1 MDKQDKSVSV
11 QQMIAKVINTVDA
24 RQAKLGKNAPMPS
37 GPLFTFLLG
46 AGFSVTAGVPDVRHL
61 VSALEYFRKSPK
73 TSWQE
78 IFDSTSDKPYGPVKL
93 TGVELTEYYFRIM
106 AKILPLPQARH
117 DFITAAVQWAASK
130 RMQMN
135 LEGILLSSILI
146 AGTGGNVPLSRSR
159 SDRHWL
165 SRCFARHVFTTN
177 FDEVLPTTFYYG
189 NQPVEIIDGSSERGI
204 SAAAEYPV
212 IAYLHGRH
220 LHFDIRNTPQE
231 LKFKS
236 RTKKDKD
243 KAKEFDRDIFIQFRN
258 LLRSTG
264 LIVIGYSG
272 AMDMVTEYIIDAI
285 DDPNSLPYGLWWV
298 AYKDIGVLHP
308 KAQSLIDNYERAFY
322 LDPGK
327 DAEQLMRLIS
337 QEIGIDEISAIRK
350 WTRQLKK
357 VSSGVNMFLKRVQ
370 YDFRKFQMDA
380 AMASLTC
387 SEAEIRDI
395 LNQWQEMEKYVL
407 AHGDKVFVGELLSL
421 VTKLMVTAGAMDNAA
436 KLYGE
441 AIALA
446 GKTGNEKKLGQDLL
460 GMSSLYFLEGNLEMA
475 GNSAA
480 TAFDL
485 FRKHGMGLAEAG
497 AIRVLGDISLVK
509 GDTDTARKKYMEAAE
524 KCGGESHAR
533 EMAHNIKALADI
545 LMVNGKY
552 GEARE
557 KYEEALSM
565 HLDDGDEIWAA
576 ADRRGI
582 GESFLLE
589 GKPEEAEK
597 LFEESLESER
607 GMDYGRGVA
616 YDLKYMA
623 DVCSLRK
630 DFDRAGM
637 FISESRELF
646 SRMKDMRGEFELK
659 RTEGLNNL
667 RMGDRDTALRI
678 LSAACA
684 EAKDRGYM
692 LIAGIIEKDMENI
705 RSLTNF

>member
-1 MDKQDKSVSV
+1 MEKPDKSASV

-24 RQAKLGKNAPMPS
+24 RQAKLGKNAPMPT

-73 TSWQE
+73 TPWQE
-78 IFDSTSDKPYGPVKL
+78 IFDSTSDRSYGPL
-93 TGVELTEYYFRIM
+93 TFTGVELTEYYFRIM
-106 AKILPLPQARH
+106 AKVLPLPQARH

-146 AGTGGNVPLSRSR
+146 SGTGGNVPLNRSR

-189 NQPVEIIDGSSERGI
+189 NQPVEIIDGSAERGI

-236 RTKKDKD
+236 RSKKDKEKD
-243 KAKEFDRDIFIQFRN
+243 EGEKDIFVQFRN

-272 AMDMVTEYIIDAI
+272 ALDMVTEYIIDAI

-308 KAQSLIDNYERAFY
+308 KAQALIENYERAFY

-337 QEIGIDEISAIRK
+337 QEIGIDEISAIKK

-357 VSSGVNMFLKRVQ
+357 VSSGVNIFLKRVQ

-387 SEAEIRDI
+387 SDAEIRDT
-395 LNQWQEMEKYVL
+395 LTQWQEMEKYVL
-407 AHGDKVFVGELLSL
+407 AHGDKDFVGEVLSL
-421 VTKLMVTAGAMDNAA
+421 VAKLMVTAGIMNDAA
-436 KLYGE
+436 KLYVE

-446 GKTGNEKKLGQDLL
+446 RKTGNEKKLGQDLL
-460 GMSSLYFLEGNLEMA
+460 SMGKLYFLEGNLNMA
-475 GNSAA
+475 EDAA
-480 TAFDL
+480 AKACAL
-485 FRKHGMGLAEAG
+485 FRKQGMCLAEA
-497 AIRVLGDISLVK
+497 AALRLLGDIFLVK
-509 GDTDTARKKYMEAAE
+509 GKTDAARKNYMEARE
-524 KCGGESHAR
+524 KSSRESHAR
-533 EMAHNIKALADI
+533 EMAHNIKSLADI
-545 LMVNGKY
+545 LMIEGNY

-557 KYEEALSM
+557 KYEEALNL
-565 HLDDGDEIWAA
+565 HLDDGDEVWAA

-582 GESFLLE
+582 GESFLRE
-589 GKPEEAEK
+589 GRPEEAEK
-597 LFEESLESER
+597 IFAEALEAER
-607 GMDYGRGVA
+607 GMDYGRGIA
-616 YDLKYMA
+616 HDLKSLA
-623 DVCSLRK
+623 DACVMMK

-637 FISESRELF
+637 LISESRELF
-646 SRMKDMRGEFELK
+646 RRMNDVRGELNVK
-659 RTEGLNNL
+659 RTDGLYHL
-667 RMGDRDTALRI
+667 RMGDQVTAVQI

-684 EAKDRGYM
+684 EAKERGYM
-692 LIAGIIEKDMENI
+692 LIAGIMEKDIENI
-705 RSLTNF
+705 

>member
-1 MDKQDKSVSV
+1 MDKPDKAASV
-11 QQMIAKVINTVDA
+11 QHMIAKVINTVDA
-24 RQAKLGKNAPMPS
+24 RQAKLGKNAPMPT

-73 TSWQE
+73 TPWQD
-78 IFDSTSDKPYGPVKL
+78 IFDSTSDKSYGPVTL
-93 TGVELTEYYFRIM
+93 TGFELTEYYFRFM
-106 AKILPLPQARH
+106 AKVLPLPQARH

-146 AGTGGNVPLSRSR
+146 SGTGGNVPLNRSR

-165 SRCFARHVFTTN
+165 SRCFSRHVFTTN

-189 NQPVEIIDGSSERGI
+189 NQPVEIIDGSAERGI

-236 RTKKDKD
+236 RTKKDKEKSED
-243 KAKEFDRDIFIQFRN
+243 VGDIFIQFRN
-258 LLRSTG
+258 LLRTTG

-272 AMDMVTEYIIDAI
+272 ALDMVTEYIIDAI

-308 KAQSLIDNYERAFY
+308 KVQSLIENYERAFY

-337 QEIGIDEISAIRK
+337 HEIGIDEISAIRK

-357 VSSGVNMFLKRVQ
+357 VSSGVNIFLKRVQ

-380 AMASLTC
+380 AMASLTSSD
-387 SEAEIRDI
+387 SEIKEI
-395 LNQWQEMEKYVL
+395 LTQWQEMEKYVL
-407 AHGDKVFVGELLSL
+407 AHGDKEFVGEVLSL
-421 VTKLMVTAGAMDNAA
+421 VAKLMVTAGSTGDAA
-436 KLYGE
+436 RIYGE

-446 GKTGNEKKLGQDLL
+446 NKTGNERKLGQELL
-460 GMSSLYFLEGNLEMA
+460 GMGNLHFLEGNLEMA
-475 GNSAA
+475 ENAA
-480 TAFDL
+480 AKACDL
-485 FRKHGMGLAEAG
+485 FRKHGMCLAEAG
-497 AIRVLGDISLVK
+497 AIRLLGDICLMK
-509 GDTDTARKKYMEAAE
+509 KDTDTAQKKYMEAGE
-524 KCGGESHAR
+524 KCGRESHTR
-533 EMAHNIKALADI
+533 EMAHNIKSLGDI
-545 LMVNGKY
+545 LMIEGRY
-552 GEARE
+552 REARE
-557 KYEEALSM
+557 KYEEALSL
-565 HLDDGDEIWAA
+565 HLDDGDEVWAA

-582 GESFLLE
+582 GESFLRE

-597 LFEESLESER
+597 IFAEALEAER
-607 GMDYGRGVA
+607 GMDYGRGIA
-616 YDLKYMA
+616 YDLKSMA
-623 DVCSLRK
+623 DVCSMMK

-637 FISESRELF
+637 LISESRELF
-646 SRMKDMRGEFELK
+646 HRMKDMRGELDLK
-659 RTEGLNNL
+659 RTEGLYRL
-667 RMGDRDTALRI
+667 RMGDRDAARQI

-684 EAKDRGYM
+684 EAKERGYM
-692 LIAGIIEKDMENI
+692 LIAGIIENDMENI
-705 RSLTNF
+705 

>member
-1 MDKQDKSVSV
+1 MDKPDKTASV
-11 QQMIAKVINTVDA
+11 QQMIAKVISTVEA

-61 VSALEYFRKSPK
+61 VSALEFFRKSPK

-78 IFDSTSDKPYGPVKL
+78 IFDVTSDRSFGSVTL

-106 AKILPLPQARH
+106 AKVLPLPQARH

-146 AGTGGNVPLSRSR
+146 SGTGGNVPLKRSR

-189 NQPVEIIDGSSERGI
+189 NQPVEVIDGRAERGI

-212 IAYLHGRH
+212 VVYLHGRH

-231 LKFKS
+231 LKFRS
-236 RTKKDKD
+236 RTKKG
-243 KAKEFDRDIFIQFRN
+243 KEKVEDSGDIFVQFRN

-272 AMDMVTEYIIDAI
+272 ALDMVTEYIMDAI

-308 KAQSLIDNYERAFY
+308 KAQSLIESYERAFY

-357 VSSGVNMFLKRVQ
+357 VSSGVNVFLKRVQ

-380 AMASLTC
+380 AMASLSNSD
-387 SEAEIRDI
+387 SEIQEI
-395 LNQWQEMEKYVL
+395 LTQWSEMEKYVL
-407 AHGDKVFVGELLSL
+407 AHGDKHFVGEVLSL
-421 VTKLMVTAGAMDNAA
+421 VAKLMVTTGSMNKAERI
-436 KLYGE
+436 YGE
-441 AIALA
+441 AVALA
-446 GKTGNEKKLGQDLL
+446 DKTGNEKKLGQDLL
-460 GMSSLYFLEGNLEMA
+460 GMGNLYFLEGNLK
-475 GNSAA
+475 
-480 TAFDL
+480 TAEGTVVRARDI
-485 FRKHGMGLAEAG
+485 FRKHVMCLAEAG
-497 AIRVLGDISLVK
+497 AIRLLGDICLMK
-509 GDTDTARKKYMEAAE
+509 GDIDAARKNYMEARD
-524 KCGGESHAR
+524 KCGKESHTR
-533 EMAHNIKALADI
+533 EMAHNIKSLADV
-545 LMVNGKY
+545 LVMEGKY
-552 GEARE
+552 SEARE
-557 KYEEALSM
+557 MYEEALSL
-565 HLDDGDEIWAA
+565 HLDDGDEVWAA

-582 GESFLLE
+582 GESFLRE
-589 GKPEEAEK
+589 GNPEEAEK
-597 LFEESLESER
+597 IFEETLEAER

-616 YDLKYMA
+616 YDLKLLA
-623 DVCSLRK
+623 DACCQK
-630 DFDRAGM
+630 QDYDRAGVLN
-637 FISESRELF
+637 SESRELF
-646 SRMKDMRGEFELK
+646 SRMKDMRGELDLQ
-659 RTEGLNNL
+659 RIEGLYHL
-667 RMGDRDTALRI
+667 YRGDRD
-678 LSAACA
+678 AAKKAFSRACL
-684 EAKDRGYM
+684 EAKERGYL

-705 RSLTNF
+705 

>member
-1 MDKQDKSVSV
+1 MDKPDKSASV

-78 IFDSTSDKPYGPVKL
+78 IFDSTSDKPYGPVNL

-189 NQPVEIIDGSSERGI
+189 NQPVEIIDGSAERGI

-243 KAKEFDRDIFIQFRN
+243 KAKEVDRDIFIQFRN

-337 QEIGIDEISAIRK
+337 QE
-350 WTRQLKK
+350 
-357 VSSGVNMFLKRVQ
+357 V
-370 YDFRKFQMDA
+370 DA
-380 AMASLTC
+380 AEPA
-387 SEAEIRDI
+387 
-395 LNQWQEMEKYVL
+395 W
-407 AHGDKVFVGELLSL
+407 
-421 VTKLMVTAGAMDNAA
+421 
-436 KLYGE
+436 
-441 AIALA
+441 
-446 GKTGNEKKLGQDLL
+446 
-460 GMSSLYFLEGNLEMA
+460 SLY
-475 GNSAA
+475 
-480 TAFDL
+480 
-485 FRKHGMGLAEAG
+485 
-497 AIRVLGDISLVK
+497 
-509 GDTDTARKKYMEAAE
+509 
-524 KCGGESHAR
+524 
-533 EMAHNIKALADI
+533 
-545 LMVNGKY
+545 
-552 GEARE
+552 
-557 KYEEALSM
+557 
-565 HLDDGDEIWAA
+565 
-576 ADRRGI
+576 
-582 GESFLLE
+582 
-589 GKPEEAEK
+589 
-597 LFEESLESER
+597 
-607 GMDYGRGVA
+607 
-616 YDLKYMA
+616 
-623 DVCSLRK
+623 
-630 DFDRAGM
+630 
-637 FISESRELF
+637 
-646 SRMKDMRGEFELK
+646 
-659 RTEGLNNL
+659 
-667 RMGDRDTALRI
+667 
-678 LSAACA
+678 
-684 EAKDRGYM
+684 
-692 LIAGIIEKDMENI
+692 
-705 RSLTNF
+705 

>member
-1 MDKQDKSVSV
+1 MDKPEKAASV

-24 RQAKLGKNAPMPS
+24 RQAKLGKNAPMPT

-61 VSALEYFRKSPK
+61 VSALEYFRKNPK
-73 TSWQE
+73 TPWQE
-78 IFDSTSDKPYGPVKL
+78 IFDITSEKFYGSFVL

-106 AKILPLPQARH
+106 AKVLPLPQARH

-146 AGTGGNVPLSRSR
+146 SGTGGNVPLNKNR

-189 NQPVEIIDGSSERGI
+189 NQPVEIVDGRAERGI

-236 RTKKDKD
+236 RTKKDKEKD
-243 KAKEFDRDIFIQFRN
+243 ESNGDIFIQFRN

-272 AMDMVTEYIIDAI
+272 ALDMVTEYIIDAI

-298 AYKDIGVLHP
+298 AYKDVGVLHP
-308 KAQSLIDNYERAFY
+308 KVRSLVESYERAFY

-327 DAEQLMRLIS
+327 DAEQLMRLLS

-357 VSSGVNMFLKRVQ
+357 VSSGVNIFLKRVQ

-380 AMASLTC
+380 AMASLTN
-387 SEAEIRDI
+387 SDTEIKEI
-395 LNQWQEMEKYVL
+395 LAQWQEIEKYVL
-407 AHGDKVFVGELLSL
+407 VHGDKEFVGEILSL
-421 VTKLMVTAGAMDNAA
+421 VARLMVAAGSTDDAA
-436 KLYGE
+436 KIYRE

-446 GKTGNEKKLGQDLL
+446 DKTGNEKKRGQDLL
-460 GMSSLYFLEGNLEMA
+460 GIGNLCLLEGNLESA
-475 GNSAA
+475 ENAA
-480 TAFDL
+480 TKACDL
-485 FRKHGMGLAEAG
+485 FRKHGMSLAEAS
-497 AIRVLGDISLVK
+497 AVRLLGDIFLMR
-509 GDTDTARKKYMEAAE
+509 GEAERARKNYLEARE
-524 KCGGESHAR
+524 KCGRESHTR
-533 EMAHNIKALADI
+533 EMAHNIKSLADI
-545 LMVNGKY
+545 LMVEGKY
-552 GEARE
+552 GAARE
-557 KYEEALSM
+557 KYEEALNL
-565 HLDDGDEIWAA
+565 HLDDGDEAWAA

-582 GESFLLE
+582 GESFLRE

-597 LFEESLESER
+597 LFAEALEAER
-607 GMDYGRGVA
+607 GMDYGRGIA
-616 YDLKYMA
+616 YDLKSLA
-623 DVCSLRK
+623 DVCSMVK
-630 DFDRAGM
+630 DFDKADMCIR
-637 FISESRELF
+637 ESRELF
-646 SRMKDMRGEFELK
+646 RNMKDMRGELDAK
-659 RTEGLNNL
+659 RTEGLYHL
-667 RMGDRDTALRI
+667 RLGDKERALQI
-678 LSAACA
+678 LSSASA
-684 EAKDRGYM
+684 EAKERGYM
-692 LIAGIIEKDMENI
+692 LMAGIIEKDIERI
-705 RSLTNF
+705 

>member
-1 MDKQDKSVSV
+1 MDKQDKSASV

-73 TSWQE
+73 TTWQE

-189 NQPVEIIDGSSERGI
+189 NQPVEIIDGSAERGI

-243 KAKEFDRDIFIQFRN
+243 KTKEVDRDIFIQFRN

-387 SEAEIRDI
+387 SDAEIRDI

-421 VTKLMVTAGAMDNAA
+421 VTKLMVSAGAMDDAA

-475 GNSAA
+475 GNSAV

-485 FRKHGMGLAEAG
+485 FRKYGMGLAEAG
-497 AIRVLGDISLVK
+497 AIRVLGDICLMK
-509 GDTDTARKKYMEAAE
+509 GDTDTARKKYREAAE

-533 EMAHNIKALADI
+533 EMAHNIKGLADI
-545 LMVNGKY
+545 LMVSGKY

-646 SRMKDMRGEFELK
+646 SIMKDVRGELELK

-667 RMGDRDTALRI
+667 RMGDRDTALRR

-705 RSLTNF
+705 RALTNF